1 VAVREELMPWGD
13 GGVLSLHQQFR
24 SAVDLTPLGD
34 VFAITDG
41 FWVLSNGVHTE
52 MWGTGFEMGRA

>member
-1 VAVREELMPWGD
+1 MPWGD